1 MVGEMNDPTLKKT
14 MATHNKLNIM
24 LEEIIT
30 SKPHIISNVRV

>member
-1 MVGEMNDPTLKKT
+1 MVGEMNDPTLKET
-14 MATHNKLNIM
+14 MATHNKLNM